1 MFRKED
7 GMWSRRAWLTAGSS
21 FVCAALAEGALGQTA
36 SGSGKS
42 RTHVLIAT
50 EERQAFCYLPLT
62 IAERLGYFT
71 AQGLDVQVLEKTDP
85 VQASQLVL
93 NGSANVMSVPFS
105 AIIALQARG
114 HRIQSIVLQGRAP
127 QLVLGVSVRTL
138 GHFRDWRD
146 LRGKRIAIPA
156 AGSGPHRMTRLLL
169 ARSGIHAPQEVQF
182 ITLAAPDD
190 AAHAFRTGAVDALCY
205 PDPVMTQL
213 EQEGVLR
220 VVADTRTPR
229 GSDEVFGGPMPAACL
244 CVAEELVKTQ
254 PDVCQAL
261 TDAMVMAL
269 KWLQTAGPSDII
281 KVVPESYFRG
291 DRALY
296 LAAFARA
303 REAWT
308 PDGLMPERGPQVAAR
323 VLSQFDDSGMLQRV
337 PLERTFTNE
346 FARRAKQRFRA

>member
-1 MFRKED
+1 
-7 GMWSRRAWLTAGSS
+7 MWSRRAWLAGGSAL
-21 FVCAALAEGALGQTA
+21 VCGALAEGALGQSAGA
-36 SGSGKS
+36 SGRS
-42 RTHVLIAT
+42 RTRVLIAG
-50 EERQAFCYLPLT
+50 EDRRAFCYLPLT

-71 AQGLDVQVLEKTDP
+71 AQGLDVQVREKPDP
-85 VQASQLVL
+85 TQAAQMVL
-93 NGSANVMSVPFS
+93 SGSAQVMSVPFS
-105 AIIALQARG
+105 ATMALQARG

-169 ARSGIHAPQEVQF
+169 ARAGILSPNEVQF
-182 ITLAAPDD
+182 VPLPASEEAAQ
-190 AAHAFRTGAVDALCY
+190 AFRAGSVDALCY

-229 GSDEVFGGPMPAACL
+229 GSDEVFGGPMPSGCL
-244 CVAEELVKTQ
+244 CVPEEFIKAQTE
-254 PDVCQAL
+254 VCQAL
-261 TDAMVMAL
+261 TDAMVLAL

-281 KVVPESYFRG
+281 KVVPEPYFRG

-296 LAAFARA
+296 LAAFTRA

-308 PDGLMPERGPQVAAR
+308 PDGMMPERGPLVAAR
-323 VLSQFDDSGMLQRV
+323 VLSQFDDSGLLQRV
-337 PLERTFTNE
+337 PLERTYTNE

>member
-1 MFRKED
+1 
-7 GMWSRRAWLTAGSS
+7 MWSRRAWLAAGSS
-21 FVCAALAEGALGQTA
+21 IVGGALSGRALGQSAGA
-36 SGSGKS
+36 SDRS
-42 RTHVLIAT
+42 RRTRVLMAV
-50 EERQAFCYLPLT
+50 EDRQAFCYLPLT

-71 AQGLDVQVLEKTDP
+71 VQGLDVQVRVNTDP
-85 VQASQLVL
+85 IQAAQLVL
-93 NGSANVMSVPFS
+93 SGAAQVMSMPFS
-105 AIIALQARG
+105 ATIALQARG

-138 GHFRDWRD
+138 AHYRDWRD
-146 LRGKRIAIPA
+146 LRGRRIAIPA
-156 AGSGPHRMTRLLL
+156 AGSASHRMTRLLL
-169 ARSGIHAPQEVQF
+169 ARSGIQLTHEVQF
-182 ITLAAPDD
+182 VAMPAADE
-190 AAHAFRTGAVDALCY
+190 AAQAFRAGKVDALCY

-220 VVADTRTPR
+220 VVADARTPR
-229 GSDEVFGGPMPAACL
+229 GSDEVFGGPMPAGCL
-244 CVAEELVKTQ
+244 CVPEDFIRSQ
-254 PDVCQAL
+254 PGVCQAL
-261 TDAMVMAL
+261 ADAMVMAL

-281 KVVPESYFRG
+281 KVVPEPYFRG

-308 PDGLMPERGPQVAAR
+308 PDGLMPEQGPQVAAR
-323 VLSQFDDSGMLQRV
+323 VLSQFDDTGLLQRV